1 MLAMLIV
8 STFLVRVEVTETSA
22 EEPKVLQMQA
32 QARRLAR
39 DMQEWESRLSMTPY
53 IVDIRDF
60 ADFVEARATAGFDD
74 ETLTDCRIEWE
85 RVRAQVFGP
94 KDWFLSW

>member
-1 MLAMLIV
+1 VLYASSSEGVSDATEIV
-8 STFLVRVEVTETSA
+8 
-22 EEPKVLQMQA
+22 A